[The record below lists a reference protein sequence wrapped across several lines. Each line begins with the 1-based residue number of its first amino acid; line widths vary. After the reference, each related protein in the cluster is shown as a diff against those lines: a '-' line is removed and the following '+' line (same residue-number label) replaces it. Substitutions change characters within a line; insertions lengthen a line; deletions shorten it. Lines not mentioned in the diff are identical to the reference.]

1 MNESGQSRFRSLKPW
16 FQTTLAVLMGVS
28 ALSMSVES
36 NAAASVPGQS
46 PVTPKKVTVRG
57 VVIDENSQP
66 VPGVA
71 VLVKGKPSEGGTMT
85 DQNGEFSLAVPADAV
100 VQFSCIGYKPEER
113 PVAQTTDW
121 LVTLVEESVALE
133 GTVVVGYGVQRKESV
148 VGAITQVKS
157 EELDKTGT
165 TSITNALA
173 GKVPGLLVFSKSG
186 GPGENDAT
194 LLVRGLSSWNGN
206 APLVMVDGIER
217 DMNTLSPTDVAS
229 ISILKDASATAVY
242 GAKGANG
249 VILVTT
255 KTGVLGKPKFS
266 VNVQQGINT
275 PMFTPEHVDAV
286 TVANMMNIAYRNA
299 QSFGS
304 QFSDAV
310 LQKYADQ
317 SDPLRYP
324 DVDWYSLIQKKYATS
339 TNADFSV
346 SGGSDKVRY
355 YLSVGYVHEGSI
367 LKEVHEGTN
376 CGSNKITYRAN
387 LDWDITKTTIFAFKV
402 GGVCNMFKELNQT
415 NTSDFFTTMYFAP
428 TITYPAYYP
437 AWALEKYPDALYPG
451 VREDR
456 IGGNQGAKYNNPYS
470 YLSNPDYRETMTNR
484 LMTDIDLIQKLDFI
498 TEGLSVRGKFGMT
511 SKYDRYS
518 RQVNKAFPTWNINWD
533 AYDTGSSEYW
543 VPGATQAAS
552 SYVWE
557 NKPYAVTQDNN
568 ARAVTFITYL
578 EAAVDYKR
586 KFARKHNVTA
596 LALYN
601 QRQLNSDA
609 SFPKRNQSFVGR
621 VTYDF
626 KGKYLFE
633 ANLGIT
639 GSEQFSKKYRYGVFP
654 SGAVGYIVSKEKFW
668 KNAMPWWSTMKLRYS
683 NGVVGSDASKANWLY
698 YSSWTKNNKGY
709 VIEDA
714 APNETARWETARKQD
729 FGIEMGWLDNKLTL
743 NVDLYDEKRSD
754 MLMAPVVT
762 PFVGVNYK
770 SVNAGAL
777 KKHGFEVEF
786 NWTDKTSSGF
796 TYNVG
801 GMFGLSENRITQY
814 GDAPYAPEYQK
825 YVNTPLESA
834 RTGNTLV
841 DDKFFGSID
850 EIHGYPIY
858 ASEWTNV
865 TPGGYKFLDYVPDGS
880 ISQQDLHV
888 LKGSTYAPGIYS
900 FNFGCSY
907 KGLSF
912 KVLCTGTIGKY
923 INYRRASIIPFYGGD
938 AIVHTSHLNYWTPTN
953 RDADVPALSLS
964 DEMYSWG
971 GGGTSANPGYNLAI
985 PDFTWKR
992 SDYFSVKEVMLS
1004 YKFSGP
1010 GIKRVLGV
1018 KHLAVGLTCNNLY
1031 TFTNLIDVDPQ
1042 RMTTATCYYPTM
1054 RVLKLNVNL
1063 AF

>member
-1 MNESGQSRFRSLKPW
+1 MNKSGQSRFRSLKPW
-16 FQTTLAVLMGVS
+16 FQTTLAVLIGVS

-217 DMNTLSPTDVAS
+217 DMNTLFPTDVAS

-518 RQVNKAFPTWNINWD
+518 KNVSKAFPTWNINWD

-762 PFVGVNYK
+762 PFVGVNCK

-786 NWTDKTSSGF
+786 NWTDKTSSCF

-938 AIVHTSHLNYWTPTN
+938 AIVHTSHLNYWTPAN

-964 DEMYSWG
+964 DEMYSW

-992 SDYFSVKEVMLS
+992 SDFFSVKEVMLS